1 MVKQAIWILFIYI
14 IISGCT
20 REPKSDVA
28 TISHAEK
35 AETLNDGKL
44 YVIDTGKS
52 LITWVGTK
60 PTGRHNGIIRLKEGD
75 ISILEEK
82 DKKKKLKK
90 IINITK
96 VNAIIDM
103 NTVDVVDL
111 TDNPTQYR
119 KLKNHLH
126 SEDFFNTS
134 EFPEAEFNLIS
145 LIPFAKDSLF
155 REDNGYTIMNPTHSV
170 KGNLTIK
177 DTTLAI
183 QFPAKIDLRNS
194 RLVVSAKFNID
205 RTNWNINYLNE
216 NDPVA
221 RAKDGFIHNIVHVSV
236 DIIARPKK
244 N

>member
-1 MVKQAIWILFIYI
+1 MIKQTVWILFIYLI
-14 IISGCT
+14 LSGCI

-28 TISHAEK
+28 TVSPAEQV
-35 AETLNDGKL
+35 EILNDGKL

-52 LITWVGTK
+52 LITWIGTK
-60 PTGRHNGIIRLKEGD
+60 PTGRHNGIIKLKGGD
-75 ISILEEK
+75 ISILKNK
-82 DKKKKLKK
+82 DIKKKFKK
-90 IINITK
+90 DINIIK

-111 TDNPTQYR
+111 TDDPRQYQ
-119 KLKNHLH
+119 KLINHLH

-134 EFPEAEFNLIS
+134 KYPEAKFELILFEPIS
-145 LIPFAKDSLF
+145 KDSLIK
-155 REDNGYTIMNPTHSV
+155 ENNGYTIMNPTHSV

-183 QFPAKIDLRNS
+183 QFPAKIGLRNY

-221 RAKDGFIHNIVHVSV
+221 KAKDGFIHNIVHVSV
-236 DIIARPKK
+236 DIIARPKEK
-244 N
+244 